1 MKAQSINLSGI
12 CSIRPPHPASRQ
24 AHPTGRGASR
34 AAEHYPQNKTPQ
46 IAGSCQAHRTA
57 GIGGIGAIRARLV
70 NVSRASSKEVQKSLA
85 GLRVIHR
92 WRVRPTSPAAA
103 VDGVVRSILVNPGTK
118 PGRAKREGHSF
129 MLARSKLGCVMR

>member
-85 GLRVIHR
+85 GLRVIHSGVYGR
-92 WRVRPTSPAAA
+92 HPL
-103 VDGVVRSILVNPGTK
+103 DGEVLPVLVYPGAEA
-118 PGRAKREGHSF
+118 GRAELESHIIPHP
-129 MLARSKLGCVMR
+129 RSRAPAVFR